1 MERKREMRII
11 EPQHLETNLEET
23 KTIFQEAFLQD
34 DNGKCFSMKFENYIV
49 AGLTPDDEI
58 EPSTMKS
65 FSTLF
70 DAKLELYK

>member
-1 MERKREMRII
+1 MRII

-23 KTIFQEAFLQD
+23 KTIFQEAFFQD
-34 DNGKCFSMKFENYIV
+34 DSGKCFPMKFENYIV
-49 AGLTPDDEI
+49 ASITPKDEI

-70 DAKLELYK
+70 DARLELGE